1 MEARRICFLCPIEKE
16 RPPYHSANVMHRNWK
31 SLIPLYT
38 TLLHEEEI
46 TVPYSS
52 LVACHNNI
60 FDDMGYKT
68 GFTTS
73 RNNDEDSQRSAT
85 LNTSRDVHSEK
96 INDINYNSFLDGE
109 HQRTLRLTFEKVAN
123 ALHHVFCDVN
133 QVHYHCHHRIRHIG
147 YSSNLKCCCCSR
159 RALHCLKAIHP

>member
-1 MEARRICFLCPIEKE
+1 MRRRLLYPTLRWLHAIIIYLMTLDTKLNLPHHAIMMRILNE
-16 RPPYHSANVMHRNWK
+16 R
-31 SLIPLYT
+31 
-38 TLLHEEEI
+38 
-46 TVPYSS
+46 SS
-52 LVACHNNI
+52 
-60 FDDMGYKT
+60 
-68 GFTTS
+68 
-73 RNNDEDSQRSAT
+73 T